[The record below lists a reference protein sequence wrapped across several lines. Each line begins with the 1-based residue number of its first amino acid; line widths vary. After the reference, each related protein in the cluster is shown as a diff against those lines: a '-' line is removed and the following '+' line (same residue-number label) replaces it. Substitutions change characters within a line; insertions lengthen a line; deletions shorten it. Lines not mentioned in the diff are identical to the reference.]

1 MSWTDIF
8 PVLDDDLLDRYRAG
22 VTDAERAEFEEWF
35 GVGEVFKT
43 QDCKT
48 QDTREEEEEE
58 SPAGGVTQPAGSR
71 RSVR

>member
-48 QDTREEEEEE
+48 QDTREEMGLEVG
-58 SPAGGVTQPAGSR
+58 SGAVGAGGIDD
-71 RSVR
+71 